1 MPWYV
6 LLIVAL
12 VSLAVIIGAL
22 VHVALKGWR
31 VAKHGMAV
39 SRRITPLADGLSRR
53 ADEITAAAERLSA
66 DGESLTGTSRSCRAR
81 WPGCN
86 SSSDTLN
93 EAMRAVLPPH
103 GVAGGRQGYN
113 DWRRWSR
120 EHPR

>member
-22 VHVALKGWR
+22 VYVALKGWR
-31 VAKHGMAV
+31 LAKHGMAV
-39 SRRITPLADGLSRR
+39 SRRITPLADGLNHRV
-53 ADEITAAAERLSA
+53 DEISVAAEHLSA
-66 DGESLTGTSRSCRAR
+66 DGESLTLSISKLQLSLAR
-81 WPGCN
+81 LQVVFN
-86 SSSDTLN
+86 TLN
-93 EAMRAVLPPH
+93 EALEPFYLLT
-103 GVAGGRQGYN
+103 GWLAGDRGYN

>member
-12 VSLAVIIGAL
+12 ASLAVIIGAL
-22 VHVALKGWR
+22 VYVGLKGWR
-31 VAKHGMAV
+31 LAKHGMAV

-53 ADEITAAAERLSA
+53 ADEIAAAAERLSA
-66 DGESLTGTSRSCRAR
+66 DGESLTVSISKLQVSLAR
-81 WPGCN
+81 LQVVPTPSTTRWSPYYLLTGWL
-86 SSSDTLN
+86 SGDT
-93 EAMRAVLPPH
+93 
-103 GVAGGRQGYN
+103 GYN